1 MAKPLSKLKDL
12 ASRAGKWLGLG
23 GDTPPVPKATAAVV
37 ADRFDTMAWR
47 ETYDQAPRL
56 AELAEELNEKYDHTT
71 DLLGDVFL
79 AAYKVTPKVRGRD
92 EMDSSRLVNHQVVT
106 SMVTSPEFEEL
117 HRETA
122 GDPYAAA
129 MAVLAQASALR
140 RMLEQSRRAA
150 EQAQQA
156 GAAQAAAE
164 EAGRAVGVTFQRAAD
179 AADDDGDV
187 PEAEASAVQRTV
199 DHAEDAAE
207 EARQANEAVG
217 QALAAVTPGIRA
229 AARRA
234 LAEAAEAAREEA
246 ALMRAWGVEPGQLE
260 RMSFEQR
267 ATLAERLRGGRLGQ
281 FADLIGRFRQM
292 ATGERAHKVEH
303 APGELVG
310 ITLGDDLGRVVPSEI
325 AQLGVPALRAVFAA
339 KFAESRLMLY
349 DSRGEHPT
357 GRGAIIACVDCS
369 YSMASPPVG
378 AAAAEITS
386 EAWAKACAL
395 ALLDQARQAK
405 RDFVGILFSSAT
417 QVSMHAFPAS
427 ESAPIERVI
436 DFAEHF
442 FAGGTN
448 FEAPLSAAA
457 EVLEAEFNTEGRARG
472 DIVLITDGE
481 CGVGE
486 DWMHHWNDTRHR
498 LGFRTFGIAIGDGP
512 ATTRG
517 SVLDALSDNLRNLH
531 DLTDPRAVADIFRV
545 I

>member
-1 MAKPLSKLKDL
+1 MAKSLSKLKDL

-47 ETYDQAPRL
+47 ETYGQSPRL

-79 AAYKVTPKVRGRD
+79 AAYKVTPQVRGRN
-92 EMDSSRLVNHQVVT
+92 EMDPSRLVNHQVVT

-129 MAVLAQASALR
+129 MAVLAQAAALR
-140 RMLEQSRRAA
+140 RMLEQSRRAD

-156 GAAQAAAE
+156 KAARAEAE
-164 EAGRAVGVTFQRAAD
+164 EAARTVGTTFQRAAD
-179 AADDDGDV
+179 AADDEGTV
-187 PEAEASAVQRTV
+187 PEAQASAVHQAV
-199 DHAEDAAE
+199 DHAETADE
-207 EARQANEAVG
+207 EAQRAEEAVG
-217 QALAAVTPGIRA
+217 QALAAVTPAIRA

-267 ATLAERLRGGRLGQ
+267 AELAERLRNGRLGQ
-281 FADLIGRFRQM
+281 FAELIGRFRQM
-292 ATGERAHKVEH
+292 ATGERARKVEH

-349 DSRGEHPT
+349 DSRGEQPT

-369 YSMASPPVG
+369 FSMATPPG
-378 AAAAEITS
+378 GSSSDGITA

-405 RDFVGILFSSAT
+405 RDFVGILFSSAD
-417 QVSMHAFPAS
+417 QVSVHAFPAS
-427 ESAPIERVI
+427 QPAPISRVI

-442 FAGGTN
+442 FAGGTD

-457 EVLEAEFNTEGRARG
+457 EVLEREFNTEGRPRG

-481 CGVGE
+481 CEVSE
-486 DWMHHWNDTRHR
+486 DWMHQWNDTKHR
-498 LGFRTFGIAIGDGP
+498 LGYRTFGIAIGHGS
-512 ATTRG
+512 ATHRG
-517 SVLDALSDNLRNLH
+517 SVLEALSDNLRNLN